1 MKTEYRVQISR
12 GSHHPTTLG
21 NYTTR
26 PQAYAEFRKYHD
38 SHSGGIVREDSQG
51 EACALCG
58 PDFLDLAIYQVI
70 Q

>member
-1 MKTEYRVQISR
+1 MKTEYRVQISQ
-12 GSHHPTTLG
+12 GSHRPTALG

-26 PQAYAEFRKYHD
+26 RQAYAEFRKYHD

-51 EACALCG
+51 EAWTLCG
-58 PDFLDLAIYQVI
+58 PDLLELAIYQVI